1 MAELTDE
8 DKSGFVYKW
17 RGFWARPKQL
27 PPEGDWSVWFILAG
41 RAFGKT
47 RSGAEFVRAEVEA
60 ERAGRIALVAP
71 TAADTRDVI
80 AEGDAGILAVC
91 PPWNRPKY
99 EPSKRRITWPNGA
112 QATLF
117 SADEPERLRGPQHD
131 CFWADELAAWNYPEA
146 AWDNLMLGLRIGERP
161 RGVVTTTPKPIDIV
175 KDLLQRSDVAV
186 TRGSTYENRANL
198 APAFFDQIIRKYEG
212 TRVGLQELHA
222 EILADV
228 EGALWT
234 RAMIGY
240 GEPPLVLD
248 RVVVAID
255 PAVTAGEHADWTG
268 IVVAGVDYRGVG
280 YVLDDL
286 SCKMSPDAWATRA
299 VRAYHDY
306 RADRIIAEVNNGGD
320 LVRTVLHT
328 VDPRV
333 SYGAVHASRGKRT
346 RAEPVAALYEQGK
359 VIHARAFPELEA
371 EMCTYVPGETEKSPD
386 RMDALV
392 WALTSLIL
400 NRPTTRVVSR
410 SYVTP

>member
-1 MAELTDE
+1 
-8 DKSGFVYKW
+8 
-17 RGFWARPKQL
+17 
-27 PPEGDWSVWFILAG
+27 
-41 RAFGKT
+41 
-47 RSGAEFVRAEVEA
+47 
-60 ERAGRIALVAP
+60 
-71 TAADTRDVI
+71 
-80 AEGDAGILAVC
+80 
-91 PPWNRPKY
+91 
-99 EPSKRRITWPNGA
+99 
-112 QATLF
+112 
-117 SADEPERLRGPQHD
+117 
-131 CFWADELAAWNYPEA
+131 
-146 AWDNLMLGLRIGERP
+146 
-161 RGVVTTTPKPIDIV
+161 
-175 KDLLQRSDVAV
+175 
-186 TRGSTYENRANL
+186 
-198 APAFFDQIIRKYEG
+198 
-212 TRVGLQELHA
+212 
-222 EILADV
+222 
-228 EGALWT
+228 
-234 RAMIGY
+234 MIGY
-240 GEPPLVLD
+240 GEPPPGARSRRRGDRPSGDRRRARGLD
-248 RVVVAID
+248 GHRR
-255 PAVTAGEHADWTG
+255 GWRG
-268 IVVAGVDYRGVG
+268 LSGVG